1 MYFLIY
7 FFFFKQKT
15 AYELR
20 ISDWSS
26 DLCSSDLFIWPLWSI
41 SGRLHCRRYE
51 CIGQCLIK
59 GNHSQRGEWIYHLPG
74 MPYYNATRAEAYF
87 CTEAEA
93 QAVRYRRAIVR

>member
-1 MYFLIY
+1 MLISNRNE
-7 FFFFKQKT
+7 
-15 AYELR
+15 A
-20 ISDWSS
+20 
-26 DLCSSDLFIWPLWSI
+26 FIWPLWSI

-51 CIGQCLIK
+51 CIGQSLIK